1 MVEKD
6 EQDVQSRTSPM
17 APKPL
22 QKSILELIAI
32 ASSYKKIKKGANE
45 STKTLNR
52 GITDLII
59 LAADADPVEIILH
72 LPLLCEDKNVPYI
85 FVSSQKS
92 LGKAC
97 GVNRPVIACSLMK
110 EDRGVKNWE
119 GKMLDIRSQVEKLL
133 Y

>member
-1 MVEKD
+1 MVEKE
-6 EQDVQSRTSPM
+6 EQDVVSKTSPM

-22 QKSILELIAI
+22 QKSILELLAI

-45 STKTLNR
+45 ATKTLNR

-97 GVNRPVIACSLMK
+97 GVNRPVIAASLMK

>member
-1 MVEKD
+1 MVEKE
-6 EQDVQSRTSPM
+6 EQDVQSKTSPM

-22 QKSILELIAI
+22 QKSILELLAI

-97 GVNRPVIACSLMK
+97 GVNRPVIAASLMK

>member
-1 MVEKD
+1 MVEKE
-6 EQDVQSRTSPM
+6 EQDVVSKTSPM

-22 QKSILELIAI
+22 QKSILELLAI

-97 GVNRPVIACSLMK
+97 GVNRPVIAASLMK

>member
-1 MVEKD
+1 
-6 EQDVQSRTSPM
+6 M

-45 STKTLNR
+45 ATKTLNR

-110 EDRGVKNWE
+110 EDRGQKNWE
-119 GKMLDIRSQVEKLL
+119 GKMLDIRSQIEKLL